1 MKLLY
6 ENLIE
11 RLKDTGLSRKEA
23 EHLFVLA
30 LEDVVI
36 GMDDKMLENN
46 DNFLM
51 FLMKTQNNQLMN

>member
-1 MKLLY
+1 MRLLY
-6 ENLIE
+6 EDLVK
-11 RLKDTGLSRKEA
+11 RLMESGLTRKEA

-36 GMDDKMLENN
+36 AMDDRMLEDN

-51 FLMKTQNNQLMN
+51 FISGFTRKSPLS